1 MRFISRP
8 TMMILTLL
16 MPPLATGW
24 SCSPLTDRSPANVHY
39 IQIRDSVAPMDLYV
53 SVGDQVRWQ
62 NLRSEPVRIGIM
74 HGVDLEQTS
83 CDKGFRKFG
92 VMDDFATIK
101 SRDYVSL
108 CFIRPG
114 IVRYNIWMDA
124 NDATGKISRAAVIHV
139 ERS

>member
-1 MRFISRP
+1 MRFTNRP
-8 TMMILTLL
+8 ATMILASILPLL
-16 MPPLATGW
+16 AIVWGCSLAK
-24 SCSPLTDRSPANVHY
+24 DRNPAHIHY

-62 NLRSEPVRIGIM
+62 NLRPEPVKIGIM
-74 HGVDLEQTS
+74 HGVDLNQTS
-83 CDKGFRKFG
+83 CEKGFRSFG

-108 CFIRPG
+108 CFGKPG

-124 NDATGKISRAAVIHV
+124 NDATGTISRTAIIHV